1 MAKSKTLASPRMKM
15 AEGEEVKQGP
25 ISFREI
31 KISGKIKV

>member
-1 MAKSKTLASPRMKM
+1 ME
-15 AEGEEVKQGP
+15 EGEEVKQGP